1 MTKKRIVFAA
11 VAALALAATASAAI
25 VHGTTSGSQLDA
37 ARAATAQFRDVEAA
51 KDAQYGELRD
61 AQNIACI
68 DLQGEGG
75 MGVHYVNG
83 GLVGDAAVNAATPE
97 ALVYEPEPS
106 GRLRLV
112 AAEYIVFQAAWD
124 ATHSSPPSLFGQ
136 QFELIESP
144 NRYGLPPFYELHAWL
159 WKHNPSGM
167 FNDWNPRVSCP
178 SE

>member
-11 VAALALAATASAAI
+11 VAALVLAATASAAI

-75 MGVHYVNG
+75 MGIHYVNG
-83 GLVGDAAVNAATPE
+83 GLVGDDVLDPNKPE
-97 ALVYEPEPS
+97 ALVYEPHGKKLE
-106 GRLRLV
+106 LV
-112 AAEYIVFQAAWD
+112 ALEYIVFAANWTK
-124 ATHSSPPSLFGQ
+124 AAPPSMFARS
-136 QFELIESP
+136 FDYTPAP
-144 NRYGLPPFYELHAWL
+144 NRFGIPAFWSLHAWVF
-159 WKHNPSGM
+159 KHNPAGNVM
-167 FNDWNPRVSCP
+167 AWNPHVSC
-178 SE
+178 

>member
-11 VAALALAATASAAI
+11 VAALVLAATASAAI

-83 GLVGDAAVNAATPE
+83 GLVGDDVLDPNKPE
-97 ALVYEPEPS
+97 ALVYEPHGKKLE
-106 GRLRLV
+106 LV
-112 AAEYIVFQAAWD
+112 ALEYIVFAANWTKT
-124 ATHSSPPSLFGQ
+124 APPSMFARS
-136 QFELIESP
+136 FDYTPAP
-144 NRYGLPPFYELHAWL
+144 NRFGIPAFWSLHAWVF
-159 WKHNPSGM
+159 KHNPAGNVM
-167 FNDWNPRVSCP
+167 AWNPHVSC
-178 SE
+178 